1 MKLSELRPAKGAT
14 SAKKRVGRGQGSGLG
29 QTSGRGHKGLRARS
43 GGGTKPGYEGGQMP
57 LQRRLPKRGFT
68 NPFRKEYAVVN
79 VKDLN
84 RFDAGA
90 VVDVEALRAAGLV
103 NKVLDGVKLLAD
115 GEVNRPLTVKVDKAS
130 RAAADK
136 VTAAGGTLE
145 VIAPC

>member
-90 VVDVEALRAAGLV
+90 VVDVDALRAAGLV

-130 RAAADK
+130 RAAVDK

>member
-90 VVDVEALRAAGLV
+90 VVDIDVLRAAGLV